1 MADKFDFDLEVNPIE
16 TGPKNQIKETG
27 VSADSVHFS
36 AQTPELV
43 KAQSID
49 TEISKAKNQAPETK
63 KPETE
68 NLETENPE
76 TENSSILSDDLINN
90 MADSIS
96 EESLEN
102 PVLADEVNEDIAVS
116 ENNAGPENTAI
127 SEKHA
132 ISENDEVSEDKNH
145 ILDEVLKE
153 NNYEEPVEDSALVTA
168 SDSTSNSASEPNA
181 EPTSETTHESTTE
194 STSGSASATTHES
207 TSDSAAESPEANV
220 EVETPTK
227 KEKTKAQKIFLY
239 LLVALIAAGIA
250 LFIYFFFFANVSAS
264 TFSKIFHKISGSD
277 IEFQQFVT
285 GDALNTKGE
294 SQIQQADLR
303 VSLSRGSTEN
313 SAAVHATLNFTMKGD
328 NSPIL
333 LGLEGILAQDGKIYL
348 KLDHLKDSLTAVL
361 KGSGKEIDSEMQKS
375 LDDFAMEIENK
386 WQRIDAEEVIAGASS
401 AMGFALPKVL
411 QSSIAGTLSCVTQN
425 VGKTLDQQ
433 SDLMAKLY
441 RDNEFANFT
450 ELNSEESARY
460 AKLSGDLGKLYRI
473 TFNDNKLS
481 RFLEAANKAS
491 QNTEISKCLSNA
503 YSLAPNSYEE
513 EEQGVL
519 KDKTIK
525 DYDKYIQEIKSTAN
539 AVVGIDTFTG
549 DIKGLIFATPNQKN
563 PKELDQTHAV
573 VRFKDSKKKEIK
585 TPAESTPIFD
595 SLSKILKLDQFEEIM
610 KKTPLQNPL
619 QNTTDAEKLL
629 KDANLI

>member
-16 TGPKNQIKETG
+16 TGPKNQNKETG
-27 VSADSVHFS
+27 VSANSVHFN
-36 AQTPELV
+36 AQASEPAKT
-43 KAQSID
+43 QSVE
-49 TEISKAKNQAPETK
+49 TEISK
-63 KPETE
+63 TE
-68 NLETENPE
+68 
-76 TENSSILSDDLINN
+76 SSSVLSDDLINN

-96 EESLEN
+96 EESVEN
-102 PVLADEVNEDIAVS
+102 PILAAEVA
-116 ENNAGPENTAI
+116 EN
-127 SEKHA
+127 K
-132 ISENDEVSEDKNH
+132 DH
-145 ILDEVLKE
+145 ILDEVLRE
-153 NNYEEPVEDSALVTA
+153 NNYEEPVEDSALDA
-168 SDSTSNSASEPNA
+168 ISDSTSERLSG
-181 EPTSETTHESTTE
+181 
-194 STSGSASATTHES
+194 STSDS
-207 TSDSAAESPEANV
+207 TSDSASDSASDSTHESISDSASENTEANT
-220 EVETPTK
+220 EAEAPAK
-227 KEKTKAQKIFLY
+227 KEKTKAQKIFLH
-239 LLVALIAAGIA
+239 LLAALVAAGIA
-250 LFIYFFFFANVSAS
+250 LFVYFFFFANVSAS

-386 WQRIDAEEVIAGASS
+386 WQRIDAEEVIAGFSS
-401 AMGFALPKVL
+401 ALGFTLPKVL
-411 QSSIAGTLSCVTQN
+411 QNGIAGTLSCVTQN

-441 RDNEFANFT
+441 RDNEFTNFT
-450 ELNSEESARY
+450 ELNSEESASY

-525 DYDKYIQEIKSTAN
+525 DYDKYIQEIKSTVN
-539 AVVGIDTFTG
+539 IFVGIDTFTG
-549 DIKGLIFATPNQKN
+549 DIKGLIFATPNQNN

-619 QNTTDAEKLL
+619 QGTTDAEKLL

>member
-1 MADKFDFDLEVNPIE
+1 MRKGNMADKFDFDLEVNPIE
-16 TGPKNQIKETG
+16 TGPKNQIKESG
-27 VSADSVHFS
+27 VSANSVHFS
-36 AQTPELV
+36 TQTSESA
-43 KAQSID
+43 KTQSVD
-49 TEISKAKNQAPETK
+49 TEI
-63 KPETE
+63 
-68 NLETENPE
+68 LETEKSNV
-76 TENSSILSDDLINN
+76 LSDDLINN
-90 MADSIS
+90 MADFIS
-96 EESLEN
+96 EESVEN
-102 PVLADEVNEDIAVS
+102 PILAAEITEDVAASESVEDSEGIEASEKIEASKNTDTS
-116 ENNAGPENTAI
+116 ENTE
-127 SEKHA
+127 
-132 ISENDEVSEDKNH
+132 ISENKDH

-153 NNYEEPVEDSALVTA
+153 NNYEESTEDTTVTTSSSSAF
-168 SDSTSNSASEPNA
+168 SASEFVPDSA
-181 EPTSETTHESTTE
+181 SDPASETTSESTTE
-194 STSGSASATTHES
+194 SN
-207 TSDSAAESPEANV
+207 SDSASEKTEADTDV
-220 EVETPTK
+220 EIPAK
-227 KEKTKAQKIFLY
+227 KEKTKAQKIFLR
-239 LLVALIAAGIA
+239 LLAALIAAGIA

-264 TFSKIFHKISGSD
+264 TFSKIFHKVSGSD

-285 GDALNTKGE
+285 GDTLNTKGE
-294 SQIQQADLR
+294 SKIQQADLR
-303 VSLSRGSTEN
+303 VSLNRGSTEN

-333 LGLEGILAQDGKIYL
+333 LGLEGILAEDGKIYL

-386 WQRIDAEEVIAGASS
+386 WQRIDAEEVIAGFSGAL
-401 AMGFALPKVL
+401 GFTLPKVL
-411 QSSIAGTLSCVTQN
+411 QNGIAGTLSCVTQN
-425 VGKTLDQQ
+425 IGKTHNQQ
-433 SDLMAKLY
+433 SELMTKLY

-450 ELNSEESARY
+450 ELNNEESASY

-525 DYDKYIQEIKSTAN
+525 DYDKYIQEIKSTVN
-539 AVVGIDTFTG
+539 IFVGIDTFTG

-563 PKELDQTHAV
+563 SKELDQTHAV
-573 VRFKDSKKKEIK
+573 MRFKDSKKKEIK
-585 TPAESTPIFD
+585 VPAESTPIFD

-619 QNTTDAEKLL
+619 QGTTDAEKLL

>member
-27 VSADSVHFS
+27 VSANSVHFS
-36 AQTPELV
+36 TQTTESA
-43 KAQSID
+43 KTQSVD
-49 TEISKAKNQAPETK
+49 TEISK
-63 KPETE
+63 TE
-68 NLETENPE
+68 
-76 TENSSILSDDLINN
+76 SSSVLSDDLINN

-96 EESLEN
+96 EESVEN
-102 PVLADEVNEDIAVS
+102 PILAAEITEDVAASESVEDSEGIEASEKIEASKNTDTS
-116 ENNAGPENTAI
+116 ENTE
-127 SEKHA
+127 
-132 ISENDEVSEDKNH
+132 ISENKDH

-153 NNYEEPVEDSALVTA
+153 NNYEEPVEDSTPATISDSASERVSDSASDSVSDSASGFILGSASDSA
-168 SDSTSNSASEPNA
+168 SDSTHESNSDPASEN
-181 EPTSETTHESTTE
+181 T
-194 STSGSASATTHES
+194 
-207 TSDSAAESPEANV
+207 EANA
-220 EVETPTK
+220 EVETPAK
-227 KEKTKAQKIFLY
+227 KEKTKAQKFFLSI
-239 LLVALIAAGIA
+239 LAALVAAGIA

-264 TFSKIFHKISGSD
+264 TFSKIFHKVSGSD
-277 IEFQQFVT
+277 IEFQQFIT

-333 LGLEGILAQDGKIYL
+333 LGLEGILAEDGKIYL

-361 KGSGKEIDSEMQKS
+361 KGSGKAIDSEMQKS

-386 WQRIDAEEVIAGASS
+386 WQRIDAEEVVAGFSGAL
-401 AMGFALPKVL
+401 GFTLPKVL
-411 QSSIAGTLSCVTQN
+411 QNGIAGTLSCVTQN
-425 VGKTLDQQ
+425 IGKTHNQQ
-433 SDLMAKLY
+433 SELMTKLY

-450 ELNSEESARY
+450 ELSSEESASY

-525 DYDKYIQEIKSTAN
+525 DYDKYIQEIKSTVN
-539 AVVGIDTFTG
+539 VFVGIDTFTG
-549 DIKGLIFATPNQKN
+549 DIKGLIFTTPGQKN
-563 PKELDQTHAV
+563 SKELDQTHAV
-573 VRFKDSKKKEIK
+573 MRFKDSKKKEIK
-585 TPAESTPIFD
+585 VPAESTPIFD

>member
-16 TGPKNQIKETG
+16 TGPKNQIKEAG
-27 VSADSVHFS
+27 VSASSLHFN
-36 AQTPELV
+36 AQTSEPA
-43 KAQSID
+43 KTQSVD
-49 TEISKAKNQAPETK
+49 TEIPK
-63 KPETE
+63 TE
-68 NLETENPE
+68 
-76 TENSSILSDDLINN
+76 SSNVLSDDLINN
-90 MADSIS
+90 MADFIS
-96 EESLEN
+96 EESVEN
-102 PVLADEVNEDIAVS
+102 PILAAEITEDIVVS
-116 ENNAGPENTAI
+116 ENVEGAESVEDSEGIEASEKIEASKNTDTSENT
-127 SEKHA
+127 E
-132 ISENDEVSEDKNH
+132 ISENKDH

-153 NNYEEPVEDSALVTA
+153 NNYEESTEDTTVTTSSSSVFSASEFVPDSA
-168 SDSTSNSASEPNA
+168 SDSASD
-181 EPTSETTHESTTE
+181 S
-194 STSGSASATTHES
+194 THES
-207 TSDSAAESPEANV
+207 TSDSASENSEANT
-220 EVETPTK
+220 EVETPAK
-227 KEKTKAQKIFLY
+227 KEKTKAQKIFLH
-239 LLVALIAAGIA
+239 LLAALIAAGVA

-264 TFSKIFHKISGSD
+264 TFSKIFHKVSGSD

-285 GDALNTKGE
+285 GDALNTNGE

-386 WQRIDAEEVIAGASS
+386 WQRIDADEVIAGVGSTL
-401 AMGFALPKVL
+401 GFTLPKVL
-411 QSSIAGTLSCVTQN
+411 QNGIAGTLSCVTQN
-425 VGKTLDQQ
+425 IGKTLDQQ

>member
-16 TGPKNQIKETG
+16 TGPKNQNKETG
-27 VSADSVHFS
+27 VSANSVHFS
-36 AQTPELV
+36 AQTSEPA
-43 KAQSID
+43 KTQSVD
-49 TEISKAKNQAPETK
+49 TEISKN
-63 KPETE
+63 
-68 NLETENPE
+68 
-76 TENSSILSDDLINN
+76 ENSSVLSDDLINN

-96 EESLEN
+96 EESSEN
-102 PVLADEVNEDIAVS
+102 PILAAEVAEDVATS
-116 ENNAGPENTAI
+116 ESTE
-127 SEKHA
+127 
-132 ISENDEVSEDKNH
+132 ISENKDH

-153 NNYEEPVEDSALVTA
+153 NNYEESTEDTTVTTSSSSAFSASEFVPDSASDSA
-168 SDSTSNSASEPNA
+168 SDSTHESISDSASEN
-181 EPTSETTHESTTE
+181 T
-194 STSGSASATTHES
+194 
-207 TSDSAAESPEANV
+207 EANT
-220 EVETPTK
+220 EAETPAK
-227 KEKTKAQKIFLY
+227 KEKTKAQKIFLH
-239 LLVALIAAGIA
+239 LLAVLVAAGIA
-250 LFIYFFFFANVSAS
+250 LFVYFFFFANVSAS
-264 TFSKIFHKISGSD
+264 TFSKIFHKVSGSD
-277 IEFQQFVT
+277 IEFQQFIT
-285 GDALNTKGE
+285 GDSLNTKGE
-294 SQIQQADLR
+294 SKIQQADLR

-333 LGLEGILAQDGKIYL
+333 LGLEGILAEDGKIYL

-386 WQRIDAEEVIAGASS
+386 WQRIDAEEVIAGFSGAL
-401 AMGFALPKVL
+401 GFTLPKVL
-411 QSSIAGTLSCVTQN
+411 QNGIAGTLSCVTQN
-425 VGKTLDQQ
+425 IGKTHNQQ
-433 SDLMAKLY
+433 SELMTKLY

-450 ELNSEESARY
+450 ELNNEESASY

-525 DYDKYIQEIKSTAN
+525 DYDKYIQEIKSTVN
-539 AVVGIDTFTG
+539 IFVGIDTFTG

-563 PKELDQTHAV
+563 SKELDQTHAV
-573 VRFKDSKKKEIK
+573 MRFKDSKKKEIK
-585 TPAESTPIFD
+585 VPAESTPIFD

-619 QNTTDAEKLL
+619 QGTTDAEKLL

>member
-16 TGPKNQIKETG
+16 TGPKNQNKETG
-27 VSADSVHFS
+27 VSANSVHFS
-36 AQTPELV
+36 AQTSEPA
-43 KAQSID
+43 KTQSVD
-49 TEISKAKNQAPETK
+49 TEISKTK
-63 KPETE
+63 
-68 NLETENPE
+68 
-76 TENSSILSDDLINN
+76 SSSVLSDDLINS

-96 EESLEN
+96 EESSEN
-102 PVLADEVNEDIAVS
+102 PILAAEVTEDIAASGNFAAS
-116 ENNAGPENTAI
+116 ENFED
-127 SEKHA
+127 SEKVA
-132 ISENDEVSEDKNH
+132 ASEGIEVFGKIEVSEDIEASEKTNTSENAEISEDKDH

-153 NNYEEPVEDSALVTA
+153 NNYEESVEDPAPVAISEPASEGVSEFASSSA
-168 SDSTSNSASEPNA
+168 SDPASKTTS
-181 EPTSETTHESTTE
+181 ESTTE
-194 STSGSASATTHES
+194 SKPDSASEN
-207 TSDSAAESPEANV
+207 DEANAK
-220 EVETPTK
+220 VETPAK
-227 KEKTKAQKIFLY
+227 KEKTKAQKFFLY
-239 LLVALIAAGIA
+239 ILAALIAAGIA
-250 LFIYFFFFANVSAS
+250 LFVYFFFFANVSAS
-264 TFSKIFHKISGSD
+264 TFSKIFNKVSGSD

-285 GDALNTKGE
+285 GDALNTNGE

-333 LGLEGILAQDGKIYL
+333 LGLEGILAEDGKIYL

-361 KGSGKEIDSEMQKS
+361 KGSGKEIDSEKQKS

-386 WQRIDAEEVIAGASS
+386 WQRIDADEVIAGVGS
-401 AMGFALPKVL
+401 ALGFTLPKVL
-411 QSSIAGTLSCVTQN
+411 QNGIAGTLSCVTQN

-450 ELNSEESARY
+450 ELSSEESASY

-525 DYDKYIQEIKSTAN
+525 DYDKYVQEIKETAN
-539 AVVGIDTFTG
+539 AVVGVDTFTG
-549 DIKGLIFATPNQKN
+549 DIKWLIFATPNQKN

-619 QNTTDAEKLL
+619 QGTTDAEKLL

>member
-16 TGPKNQIKETG
+16 TGPKNQIKEAG
-27 VSADSVHFS
+27 VNANSMHFNAQASEPAKTQSV
-36 AQTPELV
+36 
-43 KAQSID
+43 D
-49 TEISKAKNQAPETK
+49 TEISK
-63 KPETE
+63 TE
-68 NLETENPE
+68 
-76 TENSSILSDDLINN
+76 SSSVLSDDLINN

-96 EESLEN
+96 EESVEN
-102 PVLADEVNEDIAVS
+102 PILAAEVAEDVATS
-116 ENNAGPENTAI
+116 ENTE
-127 SEKHA
+127 
-132 ISENDEVSEDKNH
+132 ISENKDH

-153 NNYEEPVEDSALVTA
+153 NDYEEPTEDTTVTTSSSSASSASEFVPDSASDFA
-168 SDSTSNSASEPNA
+168 SDSIHEPNSDPASENA
-181 EPTSETTHESTTE
+181 E
-194 STSGSASATTHES
+194 A
-207 TSDSAAESPEANV
+207 
-220 EVETPTK
+220 ETPAK
-227 KEKTKAQKIFLY
+227 KEKTKAQKIFLH
-239 LLVALIAAGIA
+239 LLAALIAAGIA
-250 LFIYFFFFANVSAS
+250 LFVYFFFFANVSAS
-264 TFSKIFHKISGSD
+264 TFSKIFHKVSGSD

-285 GDALNTKGE
+285 GDTLNTKGE

-303 VSLSRGSTEN
+303 ISLSRGSTEN

-386 WQRIDAEEVIAGASS
+386 WQRIDAEEVIAGVGSTL
-401 AMGFALPKVL
+401 GFTLPKVL
-411 QSSIAGTLSCVTQN
+411 QNGIAGTLSCVTQN
-425 VGKTLDQQ
+425 IGKTLDQQ

-441 RDNEFANFT
+441 RDNQFANFT
-450 ELNSEESARY
+450 ELSSEESVSY

-525 DYDKYIQEIKSTAN
+525 DYDKYVQEIKSTAN

-549 DIKGLIFATPNQKN
+549 DIKGLIFATPNQNN

>member
-16 TGPKNQIKETG
+16 TGPKNQNKETG
-27 VSADSVHFS
+27 VSANSVHFNT
-36 AQTPELV
+36 QTSEPA
-43 KAQSID
+43 KTQSVD
-49 TEISKAKNQAPETK
+49 TEISK
-63 KPETE
+63 TE
-68 NLETENPE
+68 
-76 TENSSILSDDLINN
+76 SSSVLSDDLINN

-96 EESLEN
+96 EESSEN
-102 PVLADEVNEDIAVS
+102 PILAAEVAEDVATS
-116 ENNAGPENTAI
+116 ESTE
-127 SEKHA
+127 
-132 ISENDEVSEDKNH
+132 ISENKDH

-153 NNYEEPVEDSALVTA
+153 NNYEESTEDTTVTTSSSSVFSASEFVPDSAPDSA
-168 SDSTSNSASEPNA
+168 SDSTHESNSDSASEN
-181 EPTSETTHESTTE
+181 T
-194 STSGSASATTHES
+194 
-207 TSDSAAESPEANV
+207 EANA
-220 EVETPTK
+220 EVETPAK
-227 KEKTKAQKIFLY
+227 KEKTKAQKIFLH
-239 LLVALIAAGIA
+239 LLAILIAAGIA

-264 TFSKIFHKISGSD
+264 TFSKIFHKVSGSD

-285 GDALNTKGE
+285 GDTLNTKGE

-386 WQRIDAEEVIAGASS
+386 WQRIDADEVIAGVGS
-401 AMGFALPKVL
+401 ALGFTLPKVL
-411 QSSIAGTLSCVTQN
+411 QNGIAGTLSCVTQN

-450 ELNSEESARY
+450 ELSSEESASY

-525 DYDKYIQEIKSTAN
+525 DYDKYIQEIKSTVN
-539 AVVGIDTFTG
+539 VFVGIDTFTG
-549 DIKGLIFATPNQKN
+549 DIKGLIFTTPGQKN
-563 PKELDQTHAV
+563 SKELDQTHAV
-573 VRFKDSKKKEIK
+573 MRFKDSKKKEIK
-585 TPAESTPIFD
+585 VPAESTPIFD
-595 SLSKILKLDQFEEIM
+595 SLSKILKLDQFEKIM

>member
-27 VSADSVHFS
+27 ISASSVHFNT
-36 AQTPELV
+36 QVPE
-43 KAQSID
+43 S
-49 TEISKAKNQAPETK
+49 TE
-63 KPETE
+63 KPNLNTE
-68 NLETENPE
+68 KLE
-76 TENSSILSDDLINN
+76 TENSSVLSDDLINH

-102 PVLADEVNEDIAVS
+102 PVLAAEVAEDVIASKNIAAS
-116 ENNAGPENTAI
+116 ENIEDSESIEA
-127 SEKHA
+127 SEKTEA
-132 ISENDEVSEDKNH
+132 SENAEISENKDH

-153 NNYEEPVEDSALVTA
+153 NNYEDLVEDSAPVA
-168 SDSTSNSASEPNA
+168 V
-181 EPTSETTHESTTE
+181 
-194 STSGSASATTHES
+194 SGSVSEGVSEFAHDSTHES
-207 TSDSAAESPEANV
+207 TSDSASENSEANT
-220 EVETPTK
+220 EVETPVK
-227 KEKTKAQKIFLY
+227 KEKTKAQKI
-239 LLVALIAAGIA
+239 LLRLLASLIVAGIA

-264 TFSKIFHKISGSD
+264 TFSKIFHKVSGSD

-313 SAAVHATLNFTMKGD
+313 SAAVHATLNFTMRGD

-333 LGLEGILAQDGKIYL
+333 LGLEGILAEDGKVYL

-361 KGSGKEIDSEMQKS
+361 KGSGKEVDPEMQKS

-386 WQRIDAEEVIAGASS
+386 WQRIDAEEVVAGVGS
-401 AMGFALPKVL
+401 ALGFTLPKVL
-411 QSSIAGTLSCVTQN
+411 QNGIAGTLSCVTQN
-425 VGKTLDQQ
+425 IGKTLDRQ

-450 ELNSEESARY
+450 ELSKEESVSY

-525 DYDKYIQEIKSTAN
+525 DYDKYVQEIKSTAN

-549 DIKGLIFATPNQKN
+549 DIKGLIFATPSQKN
-563 PKELDQTHAV
+563 SKELDQTHAV

>member
-16 TGPKNQIKETG
+16 TGPKNQNKETG
-27 VSADSVHFS
+27 VSANSVHFN
-36 AQTPELV
+36 AQTSEPA
-43 KAQSID
+43 KTQSVD
-49 TEISKAKNQAPETK
+49 TEISK
-63 KPETE
+63 TE
-68 NLETENPE
+68 
-76 TENSSILSDDLINN
+76 SSSVLSDDLINN

-96 EESLEN
+96 EESVEN
-102 PVLADEVNEDIAVS
+102 PILAAEITEDIAVFENVEDSEGIEVSGKIEASKNTDTS
-116 ENNAGPENTAI
+116 ENTE
-127 SEKHA
+127 
-132 ISENDEVSEDKNH
+132 ISENKDH
-145 ILDEVLKE
+145 ILDEVLRE
-153 NNYEEPVEDSALVTA
+153 NNYEEPVEDSALDA
-168 SDSTSNSASEPNA
+168 ISDSTSERLSG
-181 EPTSETTHESTTE
+181 
-194 STSGSASATTHES
+194 STSDS
-207 TSDSAAESPEANV
+207 TSDSASDSASDSTHESNSDPASENAEANA
-220 EVETPTK
+220 EVVTPAK
-227 KEKTKAQKIFLY
+227 KEKTKAQKFFLSI
-239 LLVALIAAGIA
+239 LAALVAAGIA
-250 LFIYFFFFANVSAS
+250 LFVYFFFFANVSAS
-264 TFSKIFHKISGSD
+264 TFSKIFHKVSGSD
-277 IEFQQFVT
+277 IEFQQFIT

-386 WQRIDAEEVIAGASS
+386 WQRIDAEEVIAGFSGAL
-401 AMGFALPKVL
+401 GFTLPKVL

-425 VGKTLDQQ
+425 IGKTHNQQ

-441 RDNEFANFT
+441 RDNQFANFT
-450 ELNSEESARY
+450 ELSSEDSASY

-525 DYDKYIQEIKSTAN
+525 DYDKYIQEVKSTVN
-539 AVVGIDTFTG
+539 VFVGIDTFTG
-549 DIKGLIFATPNQKN
+549 DIRGLIFTTPGQKN
-563 PKELDQTHAV
+563 SKELDQTHAV
-573 VRFKDSKKKEIK
+573 MRFKDSKKKEIK
-585 TPAESTPIFD
+585 VPAESTPIFD

>member
-16 TGPKNQIKETG
+16 TGPKNQNKETG
-27 VSADSVHFS
+27 VSANSVHFNIQAS
-36 AQTPELV
+36 EPAKTQGL
-43 KAQSID
+43 S
-49 TEISKAKNQAPETK
+49 TEALG
-63 KPETE
+63 TE
-68 NLETENPE
+68 KSNV
-76 TENSSILSDDLINN
+76 LSDDLINN
-90 MADSIS
+90 MADSIA

-102 PVLADEVNEDIAVS
+102 PVLADEVNEDIAVF
-116 ENNAGPENTAI
+116 ENNAGSENTAI

-153 NNYEEPVEDSALVTA
+153 NNYEEPVEDSASVTV

-181 EPTSETTHESTTE
+181 EPTSETTHESATE
-194 STSGSASATTHES
+194 SN
-207 TSDSAAESPEANV
+207 SDSASENSEANA
-220 EVETPTK
+220 EVETPAK
-227 KEKTKAQKIFLY
+227 KEKTKAQKIFLH
-239 LLVALIAAGIA
+239 LLAALIAAGVA

-294 SQIQQADLR
+294 SKIQQADLR

-386 WQRIDAEEVIAGASS
+386 WQRIDAEEVVAGVGS
-401 AMGFALPKVL
+401 ALGFTLPKVL
-411 QSSIAGTLSCVTQN
+411 QNGIAGTLSCVTQN
-425 VGKTLDQQ
+425 IGKTLDQQ

-450 ELNSEESARY
+450 ELSKEESVSY

-525 DYDKYIQEIKSTAN
+525 DYDKYVQEIKSTAN

-549 DIKGLIFATPNQKN
+549 DIKGLIFATPSQKN
-563 PKELDQTHAV
+563 SKELDQTHAV

>member
-16 TGPKNQIKETG
+16 TGPKNQNKETG
-27 VSADSVHFS
+27 VSANSVHFN
-36 AQTPELV
+36 AQTSEPA
-43 KAQSID
+43 KTQSVD
-49 TEISKAKNQAPETK
+49 TEIPK
-63 KPETE
+63 TE
-68 NLETENPE
+68 
-76 TENSSILSDDLINN
+76 SSSVLSDDLINN

-96 EESLEN
+96 EESSEN
-102 PVLADEVNEDIAVS
+102 PILAAEIAEDIAAS
-116 ENNAGPENTAI
+116 ENAAASESVEDSEGIEASEKIEASKNTDTSENT
-127 SEKHA
+127 E
-132 ISENDEVSEDKNH
+132 ISENKDH
-145 ILDEVLKE
+145 ILDEVLRE
-153 NNYEEPVEDSALVTA
+153 NNYEEPVEDSALDA
-168 SDSTSNSASEPNA
+168 ISDSTSERLSG
-181 EPTSETTHESTTE
+181 
-194 STSGSASATTHES
+194 STSDS
-207 TSDSAAESPEANV
+207 TSDSASDSAYDSTHESNSDPASENAEANA
-220 EVETPTK
+220 EVVTPAK
-227 KEKTKAQKIFLY
+227 KEKTKAQKFFLSI
-239 LLVALIAAGIA
+239 LAALVAAGIA

-264 TFSKIFHKISGSD
+264 TFSKIFHKVSGSD

-285 GDALNTKGE
+285 GDSLNTKGE

-313 SAAVHATLNFTMKGD
+313 SAAVHATLNFTMKGN

-348 KLDHLKDSLTAVL
+348 KLDHLKDSLTAIL

-386 WQRIDAEEVIAGASS
+386 WQRIDADEVIAGVGSTL
-401 AMGFALPKVL
+401 GFTLPKVL
-411 QSSIAGTLSCVTQN
+411 QNGIAGTLSCVTQN
-425 VGKTLDQQ
+425 IGKTLDQQ

-450 ELNSEESARY
+450 ELNSEESASY

-473 TFNDNKLS
+473 TFNNNKLS

-491 QNTEISKCLSNA
+491 QSTEISKCLSNA

-525 DYDKYIQEIKSTAN
+525 DYDKYIQEIKSTVN
-539 AVVGIDTFTG
+539 VFVGIDTFTG
-549 DIKGLIFATPNQKN
+549 DIKGLIFTTPGQKN
-563 PKELDQTHAV
+563 SKELDQTHAV
-573 VRFKDSKKKEIK
+573 MRFKDSKKKEIK
-585 TPAESTPIFD
+585 VPAESTPIFD

>member
-1 MADKFDFDLEVNPIE
+1 MRKGSMADKFDFDLEVNPIE
-16 TGPKNQIKETG
+16 TGPKNQIKEAG
-27 VSADSVHFS
+27 VNANSVHFN
-36 AQTPELV
+36 AQASEPT
-43 KAQSID
+43 KTQSVD
-49 TEISKAKNQAPETK
+49 TEISK
-63 KPETE
+63 TE
-68 NLETENPE
+68 
-76 TENSSILSDDLINN
+76 SSSVLSDDLINN

-96 EESLEN
+96 EESSEN
-102 PVLADEVNEDIAVS
+102 PILAAEVAEDIATS
-116 ENNAGPENTAI
+116 ENTE
-127 SEKHA
+127 
-132 ISENDEVSEDKNH
+132 ISENKDH
-145 ILDEVLKE
+145 ILDEVLRE
-153 NNYEEPVEDSALVTA
+153 NNYEEPAEDSASDTI
-168 SDSTSNSASEPNA
+168 SDSTSERLSG
-181 EPTSETTHESTTE
+181 
-194 STSGSASATTHES
+194 STSDS
-207 TSDSAAESPEANV
+207 TSDSASDPASDSTHDSTSDPASENTEANT
-220 EVETPTK
+220 EAETPAK
-227 KEKTKAQKIFLY
+227 KEKTKAQKIFLH
-239 LLVALIAAGIA
+239 LLAALIAAGIA
-250 LFIYFFFFANVSAS
+250 LFVYFFFFANVSAS
-264 TFSKIFHKISGSD
+264 TFSKIFHKVSGSD
-277 IEFQQFVT
+277 IEFQQFIT
-285 GDALNTKGE
+285 GDSLNTKGE

-333 LGLEGILAQDGKIYL
+333 LGLEGILAEDGKIYL

-386 WQRIDAEEVIAGASS
+386 WQRIDAEEVIAGFSGAL
-401 AMGFALPKVL
+401 GFTLPKVL
-411 QSSIAGTLSCVTQN
+411 QNGIAGTLSCVTQN
-425 VGKTLDQQ
+425 IGKTHNQQ
-433 SDLMAKLY
+433 SELMTKLY
-441 RDNEFANFT
+441 RENEFANFT
-450 ELNSEESARY
+450 ELNSEESASY

-525 DYDKYIQEIKSTAN
+525 DYDKYIQEIKSTVN
-539 AVVGIDTFTG
+539 IFVGIDTFTG
-549 DIKGLIFATPNQKN
+549 DINGLIFTTPGQKN
-563 PKELDQTHAV
+563 SKELDQTHAV
-573 VRFKDSKKKEIK
+573 MRFKDSKKKEIK

-595 SLSKILKLDQFEEIM
+595 SLNKILKLDQFEEIM

-619 QNTTDAEKLL
+619 QGTTDAEKLL

>member
-16 TGPKNQIKETG
+16 TGPKNQNKETG
-27 VSADSVHFS
+27 VSANSVHFNT
-36 AQTPELV
+36 QTSEPA
-43 KAQSID
+43 KTQSVD
-49 TEISKAKNQAPETK
+49 TEISK
-63 KPETE
+63 TE
-68 NLETENPE
+68 
-76 TENSSILSDDLINN
+76 SSSVLSDDLINN

-96 EESLEN
+96 EESSEN
-102 PVLADEVNEDIAVS
+102 PILAAEIA
-116 ENNAGPENTAI
+116 EN
-127 SEKHA
+127 K
-132 ISENDEVSEDKNH
+132 DH

-153 NNYEEPVEDSALVTA
+153 NNYEESIEDTTVTTSSSSASSASEFVPDSA
-168 SDSTSNSASEPNA
+168 SDSTSDS
-181 EPTSETTHESTTE
+181 THESN
-194 STSGSASATTHES
+194 SDLASENA
-207 TSDSAAESPEANV
+207 EANV
-220 EVETPTK
+220 EAETPAK
-227 KEKTKAQKIFLY
+227 KEKTKAQKIFLH
-239 LLVALIAAGIA
+239 LLAALVAAGVA

-264 TFSKIFHKISGSD
+264 TFSKIFHKVSGSD

-285 GDALNTKGE
+285 GDSLNTKGE

-386 WQRIDAEEVIAGASS
+386 WQRIDAEEVIAGFSGAL
-401 AMGFALPKVL
+401 GFTLPKVL
-411 QSSIAGTLSCVTQN
+411 QNGIAGTLSCVTQN
-425 VGKTLDQQ
+425 IGKTHNQQ

-450 ELNSEESARY
+450 ELNSEESASY

-491 QNTEISKCLSNA
+491 QNTEISKCLSNT

-525 DYDKYIQEIKSTAN
+525 DYDKYIQEIKSTVN
-539 AVVGIDTFTG
+539 IFVGIDTFTG

-563 PKELDQTHAV
+563 SKELDQTHAV
-573 VRFKDSKKKEIK
+573 MRFKDSKKKEIK
-585 TPAESTPIFD
+585 VPAESTPIFD

>member
-16 TGPKNQIKETG
+16 TGPKNQNKETG
-27 VSADSVHFS
+27 VSANSVHFNIQAS
-36 AQTPELV
+36 EPAKTQGL
-43 KAQSID
+43 S
-49 TEISKAKNQAPETK
+49 TEALG
-63 KPETE
+63 TE
-68 NLETENPE
+68 KSNV
-76 TENSSILSDDLINN
+76 LSDDLINN
-90 MADSIS
+90 MADSIA

-102 PVLADEVNEDIAVS
+102 PVLADEVNEDIAVF
-116 ENNAGPENTAI
+116 ENNAGSENIAA
-127 SEKHA
+127 SENAAASEGIDSSGKTDTSESTE
-132 ISENDEVSEDKNH
+132 ISENKDH

-153 NNYEEPVEDSALVTA
+153 NNYEEPTEDTATTASSSSASSASELVPDSASDSA
-168 SDSTSNSASEPNA
+168 SDSTHESNSDPAFENS
-181 EPTSETTHESTTE
+181 
-194 STSGSASATTHES
+194 
-207 TSDSAAESPEANV
+207 EANT
-220 EVETPTK
+220 EVETPAK
-227 KEKTKAQKIFLY
+227 KEKTKAQKFFLH
-239 LLVALIAAGIA
+239 LLAVLVAAGIA
-250 LFIYFFFFANVSAS
+250 LFVYFFFFANVSAS
-264 TFSKIFHKISGSD
+264 TFSKIFHKVSGSD

-386 WQRIDAEEVIAGASS
+386 WQRIDADEVIAGVGSTL
-401 AMGFALPKVL
+401 GFTLPKVL
-411 QSSIAGTLSCVTQN
+411 QNGIAGTLSCVTQN
-425 VGKTLDQQ
+425 IGKTLDQQ

-450 ELNSEESARY
+450 ELNSEESASY

-481 RFLEAANKAS
+481 RFFEAANKAS

-549 DIKGLIFATPNQKN
+549 DIKGLIFATPSQKN

-610 KKTPLQNPL
+610 KKTPLQSPL
-619 QNTTDAEKLL
+619 PNTTDAEKLL

>member
-16 TGPKNQIKETG
+16 TGPKNQNKETG
-27 VSADSVHFS
+27 VSANSVHFNTQAS
-36 AQTPELV
+36 EPAKTQGL
-43 KAQSID
+43 S
-49 TEISKAKNQAPETK
+49 TEALG
-63 KPETE
+63 TE
-68 NLETENPE
+68 KSNV
-76 TENSSILSDDLINN
+76 LSDDLINN
-90 MADSIS
+90 MADSIA

-102 PVLADEVNEDIAVS
+102 PVLADEVNEDIAVF
-116 ENNAGPENTAI
+116 ENNAGFENTAI

-153 NNYEEPVEDSALVTA
+153 NNYEEPVEDSASVTV

-194 STSGSASATTHES
+194 SNSNSASENT
-207 TSDSAAESPEANV
+207 EANAD
-220 EVETPTK
+220 VETPAK
-227 KEKTKAQKIFLY
+227 KEKTKAQKIFLR
-239 LLVALIAAGIA
+239 LLAALIAAGIA

-264 TFSKIFHKISGSD
+264 TFSKIFYKVSGSD

-285 GDALNTKGE
+285 GDT
-294 SQIQQADLR
+294 IQQADLR

-333 LGLEGILAQDGKIYL
+333 LGLEGILAEDGKIYL

-361 KGSGKEIDSEMQKS
+361 KGSGKEIDPETQKS

-386 WQRIDAEEVIAGASS
+386 WQRIDAEEVVAGVGS

-425 VGKTLDQQ
+425 IGKTHNQQ

-441 RDNEFANFT
+441 RDNEFANFA
-450 ELNSEESARY
+450 ELSSEESASY

-525 DYDKYIQEIKSTAN
+525 DYDKYIQEVKSTVN
-539 AVVGIDTFTG
+539 VFVGIDTFTG
-549 DIKGLIFATPNQKN
+549 DIKGLIFTTPGQKN
-563 PKELDQTHAV
+563 SKELDQTYAV
-573 VRFKDSKKKEIK
+573 MRFKDSKKKEIK

-610 KKTPLQNPL
+610 KKTSLQNPL
-619 QNTTDAEKLL
+619 QGTTDAEKLL

>member
-194 STSGSASATTHES
+194 SNSNSASENT
-207 TSDSAAESPEANV
+207 EANAD
-220 EVETPTK
+220 VETPAK
-227 KEKTKAQKIFLY
+227 KEKTKAQKIFLR
-239 LLVALIAAGIA
+239 LLAALIAAGIA

-264 TFSKIFHKISGSD
+264 TFSKIFYKISGSD

-375 LDDFAMEIENK
+375 LDDFAIEIENK
-386 WQRIDAEEVIAGASS
+386 WQRIDAEEVIAGVGS

-450 ELNSEESARY
+450 ELSSEESASY
-460 AKLSGDLGKLYRI
+460 AKLSGNLGKLYRI

-503 YSLAPNSYEE
+503 YALSPSSYEE

-595 SLSKILKLDQFEEIM
+595 SLSKILKLDQFEEIL

-619 QNTTDAEKLL
+619 QGTTDAEKLL

>member
-16 TGPKNQIKETG
+16 TGPKNQNKETG
-27 VSADSVHFS
+27 VSANSVHFN
-36 AQTPELV
+36 AQTSEPA
-43 KAQSID
+43 KTQSVD
-49 TEISKAKNQAPETK
+49 TEISK
-63 KPETE
+63 TE
-68 NLETENPE
+68 
-76 TENSSILSDDLINN
+76 SSSVLSDDLINN

-96 EESLEN
+96 EESSEN
-102 PVLADEVNEDIAVS
+102 PILAAEVAEDVATS
-116 ENNAGPENTAI
+116 ESTE
-127 SEKHA
+127 
-132 ISENDEVSEDKNH
+132 ISENKDH

-153 NNYEEPVEDSALVTA
+153 NNYEESTEDTTVTTSSSSAFSASEFVPDSAPDSA
-168 SDSTSNSASEPNA
+168 SDSTHESNSDSASEN
-181 EPTSETTHESTTE
+181 T
-194 STSGSASATTHES
+194 
-207 TSDSAAESPEANV
+207 EANA
-220 EVETPTK
+220 EVETPAK
-227 KEKTKAQKIFLY
+227 KEKTKAQKIFLH
-239 LLVALIAAGIA
+239 LLAILIAAGIA

-264 TFSKIFHKISGSD
+264 TFSKIFHKVSGSD

-285 GDALNTKGE
+285 GDSLNTKGE

-333 LGLEGILAQDGKIYL
+333 LGLEGILAEDGKIYL

-361 KGSGKEIDSEMQKS
+361 KSSGKEIDSEMQKS

-386 WQRIDAEEVIAGASS
+386 WQRIDADEVIAGVGS
-401 AMGFALPKVL
+401 ALGFTLPKVL
-411 QSSIAGTLSCVTQN
+411 QNGIAGTLSCVTQN
-425 VGKTLDQQ
+425 IGKTLDQQ

-441 RDNEFANFT
+441 RDNQFANFT
-450 ELNSEESARY
+450 ELSSEESVSY

-525 DYDKYIQEIKSTAN
+525 DYDKYIQEIKSTVN
-539 AVVGIDTFTG
+539 VFVGIDTFTG

-563 PKELDQTHAV
+563 SKELDQTHAV

-619 QNTTDAEKLL
+619 QGTTDAEKLL

>member
-27 VSADSVHFS
+27 VSANSVHFS
-36 AQTPELV
+36 AQTSEPA
-43 KAQSID
+43 KTQSVD
-49 TEISKAKNQAPETK
+49 TEISK
-63 KPETE
+63 TE
-68 NLETENPE
+68 
-76 TENSSILSDDLINN
+76 SSSVLSDDLINN

-96 EESLEN
+96 EESSEN
-102 PVLADEVNEDIAVS
+102 PILAAEVAEDVATS
-116 ENNAGPENTAI
+116 ESTE
-127 SEKHA
+127 
-132 ISENDEVSEDKNH
+132 ISENKDH

-153 NNYEEPVEDSALVTA
+153 NNYEESTEDTTVTTSSSSAFSASEFVPDSASDSA
-168 SDSTSNSASEPNA
+168 SDSTHESISDSASENTEANA
-181 EPTSETTHESTTE
+181 E
-194 STSGSASATTHES
+194 A
-207 TSDSAAESPEANV
+207 
-220 EVETPTK
+220 ETPAK
-227 KEKTKAQKIFLY
+227 KEKTKAQKIFLH
-239 LLVALIAAGIA
+239 LLAALVAAGIA
-250 LFIYFFFFANVSAS
+250 LFVYFFFFANVSAS
-264 TFSKIFHKISGSD
+264 TFSKIFHKVSGSD
-277 IEFQQFVT
+277 IEFQQFIT
-285 GDALNTKGE
+285 GDSLNTKGE

-333 LGLEGILAQDGKIYL
+333 LGLEGILAEDGKIYL

-386 WQRIDAEEVIAGASS
+386 WQRIDAEEVIAGFSGAL
-401 AMGFALPKVL
+401 GFTLPKVL
-411 QSSIAGTLSCVTQN
+411 QNGIAGTLSCVTQN
-425 VGKTLDQQ
+425 IGKTHNQQ
-433 SDLMAKLY
+433 SEFMTKLY

-450 ELNSEESARY
+450 ELNSEESASY
-460 AKLSGDLGKLYRI
+460 AKLSGDLGKLYRV

-525 DYDKYIQEIKSTAN
+525 DYDKYIQEIKSTVN
-539 AVVGIDTFTG
+539 VFVGIDTFTG
-549 DIKGLIFATPNQKN
+549 DIKGLIFTTPGQKN
-563 PKELDQTHAV
+563 SKELDQTHAV
-573 VRFKDSKKKEIK
+573 MRFKDSKKKEIK
-585 TPAESTPIFD
+585 VPAESTPIFD

>member
-16 TGPKNQIKETG
+16 TGPKNQNKETG
-27 VSADSVHFS
+27 VSANSVHFN
-36 AQTPELV
+36 AQASEPAKT
-43 KAQSID
+43 QSVD
-49 TEISKAKNQAPETK
+49 TEIPK
-63 KPETE
+63 TE
-68 NLETENPE
+68 
-76 TENSSILSDDLINN
+76 SSSVLSDDLINN

-96 EESLEN
+96 EESVEN
-102 PVLADEVNEDIAVS
+102 PILAAE
-116 ENNAGPENTAI
+116 
-127 SEKHA
+127 
-132 ISENDEVSEDKNH
+132 ISENKDH

-153 NNYEEPVEDSALVTA
+153 NNYEESTEDTTATTSSSSAFSASEFVPDSA
-168 SDSTSNSASEPNA
+168 SDSASDSIHESISDSASEN
-181 EPTSETTHESTTE
+181 T
-194 STSGSASATTHES
+194 
-207 TSDSAAESPEANV
+207 EANT
-220 EVETPTK
+220 EAETPAK
-227 KEKTKAQKIFLY
+227 KEKTKAQKIFLH
-239 LLVALIAAGIA
+239 LLAALVAAGIA
-250 LFIYFFFFANVSAS
+250 LFVYFFFFANVSAS
-264 TFSKIFHKISGSD
+264 TFSKIFHKVSGSD
-277 IEFQQFVT
+277 IEFQQFIT
-285 GDALNTKGE
+285 GDSLNTKGE

-333 LGLEGILAQDGKIYL
+333 LGLEGILAEDGKIYL

-386 WQRIDAEEVIAGASS
+386 WQRIDAEEVIAGFSGAL
-401 AMGFALPKVL
+401 GFTLPKVL
-411 QSSIAGTLSCVTQN
+411 QNGIAGTLSCVTQN
-425 VGKTLDQQ
+425 IGKTLDQQ

-441 RDNEFANFT
+441 RDNQFANFT
-450 ELNSEESARY
+450 ELSSEESVSY

-525 DYDKYIQEIKSTAN
+525 DYDKYVQEIKSTAN

-549 DIKGLIFATPNQKN
+549 DIKGLIFATPNQNN

-619 QNTTDAEKLL
+619 QGTTDAEKLL
-629 KDANLI
+629 KSANLI

>member
-16 TGPKNQIKETG
+16 TGPKNQNKETG
-27 VSADSVHFS
+27 VSANSVHFN
-36 AQTPELV
+36 AQTSEPA
-43 KAQSID
+43 KTQSVD
-49 TEISKAKNQAPETK
+49 TEISK
-63 KPETE
+63 TE
-68 NLETENPE
+68 
-76 TENSSILSDDLINN
+76 SSSVLSDDLINS

-96 EESLEN
+96 EESSEN
-102 PVLADEVNEDIAVS
+102 PILAAEVAEDVATS
-116 ENNAGPENTAI
+116 ESTE
-127 SEKHA
+127 
-132 ISENDEVSEDKNH
+132 ISENKDH

-153 NNYEEPVEDSALVTA
+153 NNYEEPVEDSAPVA
-168 SDSTSNSASEPNA
+168 ISESASEGVSEFASSSASDPA
-181 EPTSETTHESTTE
+181 SETTSESTTE
-194 STSGSASATTHES
+194 SN
-207 TSDSAAESPEANV
+207 SDSASEKTEADTD
-220 EVETPTK
+220 VETPAK
-227 KEKTKAQKIFLY
+227 KEKTKAQKIFLH
-239 LLVALIAAGIA
+239 LLAALIAAGIA
-250 LFIYFFFFANVSAS
+250 LFVYFFFFANVSAS
-264 TFSKIFHKISGSD
+264 TFSKIFHKVSGSD

-333 LGLEGILAQDGKIYL
+333 LGLEGILAEDGKIYL

-425 VGKTLDQQ
+425 IGKTHNQQ
-433 SDLMAKLY
+433 SELMTKLY

-450 ELNSEESARY
+450 ELSSEESASY

-525 DYDKYIQEIKSTAN
+525 DYDKYIQEFKSTVN
-539 AVVGIDTFTG
+539 VFVGIDTFTG

-563 PKELDQTHAV
+563 SKELDQTHAV
-573 VRFKDSKKKEIK
+573 MRFKDSKKKEIK

-619 QNTTDAEKLL
+619 QSTTDAEKLL

>member
-16 TGPKNQIKETG
+16 TGPKNQNKEAG
-27 VSADSVHFS
+27 VNANSVHFS
-36 AQTPELV
+36 AQTTESA
-43 KAQSID
+43 KTQSVD
-49 TEISKAKNQAPETK
+49 TEISKTD
-63 KPETE
+63 
-68 NLETENPE
+68 
-76 TENSSILSDDLINN
+76 SSSVLSDDLINN

-96 EESLEN
+96 EESVEN
-102 PVLADEVNEDIAVS
+102 PILADEIAEDVAVS
-116 ENNAGPENTAI
+116 ENAEDSENVEDYEDFEASEKTDTSENTEA
-127 SEKHA
+127 
-132 ISENDEVSEDKNH
+132 SENKDH
-145 ILDEVLKE
+145 ILDEVLKD
-153 NNYEEPVEDSALVTA
+153 NNYEEPVEDIAPVTI
-168 SDSTSNSASEPNA
+168 SDSASERI
-181 EPTSETTHESTTE
+181 SDSI
-194 STSGSASATTHES
+194 SDFTSGSASDSASDSTHES
-207 TSDSAAESPEANV
+207 NSDSASENTEANAD
-220 EVETPTK
+220 VETPAK
-227 KEKTKAQKIFLY
+227 KEKTKAQKIFLR
-239 LLVALIAAGIA
+239 LLAALIAAGIA

-264 TFSKIFHKISGSD
+264 TFSKIFYKVSGSD

-285 GDALNTKGE
+285 GDAL
-294 SQIQQADLR
+294 QQADLR

-333 LGLEGILAQDGKIYL
+333 LGLEGILAEDGKIYL

-361 KGSGKEIDSEMQKS
+361 KGSGKEIDPETQKS

-386 WQRIDAEEVIAGASS
+386 WQRIDAEEVVAGVGS

-425 VGKTLDQQ
+425 IGKTLDQQ

-450 ELNSEESARY
+450 ELSSEESASY
-460 AKLSGDLGKLYRI
+460 AKLSSDLGKLYRI

-525 DYDKYIQEIKSTAN
+525 DYDKYVQKIKSTAN

-563 PKELDQTHAV
+563 RKELDQTHAV
-573 VRFKDSKKKEIK
+573 MRFKDSKKKEIK

-595 SLSKILKLDQFEEIM
+595 SLSKILKLDQFEEIL

>member
-27 VSADSVHFS
+27 ISASSVHFNT
-36 AQTPELV
+36 QVPE
-43 KAQSID
+43 S
-49 TEISKAKNQAPETK
+49 TE
-63 KPETE
+63 KPNLNTE
-68 NLETENPE
+68 KLE
-76 TENSSILSDDLINN
+76 TENSSVLSDDLINH

-102 PVLADEVNEDIAVS
+102 PVLAAEVAEDVIASKNIAAS
-116 ENNAGPENTAI
+116 ENIEDSESIEA
-127 SEKHA
+127 SEKTEA
-132 ISENDEVSEDKNH
+132 SENAEISENKDH

-153 NNYEEPVEDSALVTA
+153 NNYEDLVEDSAPVAVSGSVSEGVSEFAQSSA
-168 SDSTSNSASEPNA
+168 SDSAPDS
-181 EPTSETTHESTTE
+181 
-194 STSGSASATTHES
+194 THES
-207 TSDSAAESPEANV
+207 TSDSASENSEANT
-220 EVETPTK
+220 EVETPVK
-227 KEKTKAQKIFLY
+227 KEKTKAQKI
-239 LLVALIAAGIA
+239 LLRLLASLIVAGIA

-264 TFSKIFHKISGSD
+264 TFSKIFHKVSGSD

-313 SAAVHATLNFTMKGD
+313 SAAVHATLNFTMRGD

-333 LGLEGILAQDGKIYL
+333 LGLEGILAEDGKVYL

-361 KGSGKEIDSEMQKS
+361 KGSGKEVDPEMQKS

-386 WQRIDAEEVIAGASS
+386 WQRIDAEEVVAGVGS
-401 AMGFALPKVL
+401 ALGFTLPKVL
-411 QSSIAGTLSCVTQN
+411 QNGIAGTLSCVTQN
-425 VGKTLDQQ
+425 IGKTLDRQ

-450 ELNSEESARY
+450 ELSKEESVSY

-525 DYDKYIQEIKSTAN
+525 DYDKYVQEIKSTAN

-549 DIKGLIFATPNQKN
+549 DIKGLIFATPSQKN
-563 PKELDQTHAV
+563 SKELDQTHAV

>member
-16 TGPKNQIKETG
+16 TGPKNQNKETG
-27 VSADSVHFS
+27 VSANSVHFNT
-36 AQTPELV
+36 QTSEPA
-43 KAQSID
+43 KTQSVD
-49 TEISKAKNQAPETK
+49 TEISK
-63 KPETE
+63 TE
-68 NLETENPE
+68 
-76 TENSSILSDDLINN
+76 SSSVLSDDLINN

-96 EESLEN
+96 EESSEN
-102 PVLADEVNEDIAVS
+102 PILAAEVAEDVATS
-116 ENNAGPENTAI
+116 ESTE
-127 SEKHA
+127 
-132 ISENDEVSEDKNH
+132 ISENKDH

-153 NNYEEPVEDSALVTA
+153 NNYEESTEDTTVTTSSSSVFSASEFVPDSAPDSA
-168 SDSTSNSASEPNA
+168 SDSTHESNSDSASEN
-181 EPTSETTHESTTE
+181 T
-194 STSGSASATTHES
+194 
-207 TSDSAAESPEANV
+207 EANA
-220 EVETPTK
+220 EVETPAK
-227 KEKTKAQKIFLY
+227 KEKTKAQKIFLH
-239 LLVALIAAGIA
+239 LLAILIAAGIA

-264 TFSKIFHKISGSD
+264 TFSKIFHKVSGSD

-348 KLDHLKDSLTAVL
+348 KLDHLRDSLTAVL

-386 WQRIDAEEVIAGASS
+386 WQRIDAEEVVAGVGS
-401 AMGFALPKVL
+401 ALGFTLPKVL
-411 QSSIAGTLSCVTQN
+411 QNGIAGTLSCVTQN
-425 VGKTLDQQ
+425 IGKTLDQQ

-450 ELNSEESARY
+450 ELSSEESASY
-460 AKLSGDLGKLYRI
+460 AKLSSDLGKLYRI

-549 DIKGLIFATPNQKN
+549 DIKGLIFATPSQKN
-563 PKELDQTHAV
+563 SKELDQTHAV

-585 TPAESTPIFD
+585 TPVESTPIFD

-619 QNTTDAEKLL
+619 QGTTNAEKLL

>member
-16 TGPKNQIKETG
+16 TGPKNQNKETG
-27 VSADSVHFS
+27 VSANSVHFN
-36 AQTPELV
+36 AQASEPAKT
-43 KAQSID
+43 QSVD
-49 TEISKAKNQAPETK
+49 TEIPK
-63 KPETE
+63 TE
-68 NLETENPE
+68 
-76 TENSSILSDDLINN
+76 SSSVLSDDLINN

-96 EESLEN
+96 EESVEN
-102 PVLADEVNEDIAVS
+102 PILAAE
-116 ENNAGPENTAI
+116 
-127 SEKHA
+127 
-132 ISENDEVSEDKNH
+132 ISENKDH

-153 NNYEEPVEDSALVTA
+153 NNYEESTEDTTVTTSSSSASSASEFVPDSMSDSA
-168 SDSTSNSASEPNA
+168 SDSTHESNSDSASENSEANA
-181 EPTSETTHESTTE
+181 E
-194 STSGSASATTHES
+194 
-207 TSDSAAESPEANV
+207 V
-220 EVETPTK
+220 VTPAK
-227 KEKTKAQKIFLY
+227 KEKTKAQKFFLSI
-239 LLVALIAAGIA
+239 LAALVAAGIA

-264 TFSKIFHKISGSD
+264 TFSKIFHKVSGSD
-277 IEFQQFVT
+277 IEFQQFIT
-285 GDALNTKGE
+285 GDSLNTKGE

-386 WQRIDAEEVIAGASS
+386 WQRIDAEEVIAGFSS
-401 AMGFALPKVL
+401 ALGFTLPKVL
-411 QSSIAGTLSCVTQN
+411 QNGIAGTLSCVTQN
-425 VGKTLDQQ
+425 IGKTHNQQ
-433 SDLMAKLY
+433 SELMTKLY
-441 RDNEFANFT
+441 RENEFANFT
-450 ELNSEESARY
+450 ELNSEESASY
-460 AKLSGDLGKLYRI
+460 AKLSGNLGKLYRI

-525 DYDKYIQEIKSTAN
+525 DYDKYIQEIKSTVN
-539 AVVGIDTFTG
+539 IFVGIDTFTG

-563 PKELDQTHAV
+563 SKELDQTHAV
-573 VRFKDSKKKEIK
+573 MRFKDSKKKEIK
-585 TPAESTPIFD
+585 VPAESTPIFD

-619 QNTTDAEKLL
+619 QGTTDAEKLL

>member
-16 TGPKNQIKETG
+16 TGPKNQNKETG
-27 VSADSVHFS
+27 VSANSVHFS
-36 AQTPELV
+36 AQTSEPA
-43 KAQSID
+43 KTQSVD
-49 TEISKAKNQAPETK
+49 TEISK
-63 KPETE
+63 TE
-68 NLETENPE
+68 
-76 TENSSILSDDLINN
+76 SSSVLSDDLINS
-90 MADSIS
+90 MVDSIS
-96 EESLEN
+96 EESSEN
-102 PVLADEVNEDIAVS
+102 PILAAEVTEDIAASGNFAAS
-116 ENNAGPENTAI
+116 ENFED
-127 SEKHA
+127 SEKVA
-132 ISENDEVSEDKNH
+132 ASEGIEVFGKIEVSEDIEASEKTNTSENAEISEDKDH

-153 NNYEEPVEDSALVTA
+153 NNYEESVEDPAPVAISEPASEGVSEFASSSA
-168 SDSTSNSASEPNA
+168 SDPASKTTS
-181 EPTSETTHESTTE
+181 ESTTE
-194 STSGSASATTHES
+194 SKPDSASENA
-207 TSDSAAESPEANV
+207 EANA
-220 EVETPTK
+220 EVETPAK
-227 KEKTKAQKIFLY
+227 KEKTKAQKFFLSI
-239 LLVALIAAGIA
+239 LAALIAAGIA

-264 TFSKIFHKISGSD
+264 TFSKIFHKVSGSD

-285 GDALNTKGE
+285 GDSLNTKGE

-361 KGSGKEIDSEMQKS
+361 KGSGKEIDSEKQKS

-386 WQRIDAEEVIAGASS
+386 WQRIDADEVIAGVGS
-401 AMGFALPKVL
+401 ALGFTLPKVL
-411 QSSIAGTLSCVTQN
+411 QNGIAGTLSCVTQN

-450 ELNSEESARY
+450 ELSSEESASY

-525 DYDKYIQEIKSTAN
+525 DYDKYVQEIKETAN

-563 PKELDQTHAV
+563 SKELDQTHAV
-573 VRFKDSKKKEIK
+573 MRFKDSKKKEIK

>member
-16 TGPKNQIKETG
+16 TGPKNQIKEAG
-27 VSADSVHFS
+27 ISANSVHFS
-36 AQTPELV
+36 TQTAESA
-43 KAQSID
+43 KTQSVD
-49 TEISKAKNQAPETK
+49 TEISK
-63 KPETE
+63 
-68 NLETENPE
+68 

-96 EESLEN
+96 EESSENPILAAEIAEDVAASEDVEESEDVASSENVEESEEFEASEKTDTSESTEMLEN
-102 PVLADEVNEDIAVS
+102 KD
-116 ENNAGPENTAI
+116 
-127 SEKHA
+127 
-132 ISENDEVSEDKNH
+132 H

-153 NNYEEPVEDSALVTA
+153 NNYEEPTEDTATTASSSSASSASELVPDSASDSA
-168 SDSTSNSASEPNA
+168 SDSTHESNSDPASENA
-181 EPTSETTHESTTE
+181 E
-194 STSGSASATTHES
+194 AN
-207 TSDSAAESPEANV
+207 AEV
-220 EVETPTK
+220 VTPAK
-227 KEKTKAQKIFLY
+227 KEKTKAQKFFLSI
-239 LLVALIAAGIA
+239 LAALITAGIA

-264 TFSKIFHKISGSD
+264 TFSKIFHKVSGSD

-285 GDALNTKGE
+285 GDSLNTKGE

-328 NSPIL
+328 NSPSL
-333 LGLEGILAQDGKIYL
+333 LGLEGIISQDGKIYL

-386 WQRIDAEEVIAGASS
+386 WQRIDAEEVIAGVGS
-401 AMGFALPKVL
+401 ALGFTLPKVL
-411 QSSIAGTLSCVTQN
+411 QNGIAGTLSCVTQN
-425 VGKTLDQQ
+425 IGKTLDQQ

-450 ELNSEESARY
+450 ELSSEESASY
-460 AKLSGDLGKLYRI
+460 AKLSGNLGKLYRI

-481 RFLEAANKAS
+481 GFLEAANKAS

-595 SLSKILKLDQFEEIM
+595 SLSKILKLDQFEEIL
-610 KKTPLQNPL
+610 KKTSLQNPL
-619 QNTTDAEKLL
+619 QGTTDAEKLL
-629 KDANLI
+629 KGANLI

>member
-16 TGPKNQIKETG
+16 TGPKNQTKEAG
-27 VSADSVHFS
+27 ISANSVHLS
-36 AQTPELV
+36 AQTTEPV
-43 KAQSID
+43 KAQSVD
-49 TEISKAKNQAPETK
+49 TEISK
-63 KPETE
+63 TE
-68 NLETENPE
+68 
-76 TENSSILSDDLINN
+76 SSSVLSDDLINSV
-90 MADSIS
+90 ADSIP
-96 EESLEN
+96 EESSEN
-102 PVLADEVNEDIAVS
+102 PILAAEVTEDIAASGNFAAS
-116 ENNAGPENTAI
+116 ENFED
-127 SEKHA
+127 SEKVA
-132 ISENDEVSEDKNH
+132 ASEGIEVFGKIEVSEDIEASEKTNTSENAEISEDKDH

-153 NNYEEPVEDSALVTA
+153 NNYEESVEDPAPVAISEPASEGVSEFASSSA
-168 SDSTSNSASEPNA
+168 SDPASKTTS
-181 EPTSETTHESTTE
+181 ESTTE
-194 STSGSASATTHES
+194 SKPDSASENA
-207 TSDSAAESPEANV
+207 EANAD
-220 EVETPTK
+220 VETPAK
-227 KEKTKAQKIFLY
+227 KEKTKAQKIFLR
-239 LLVALIAAGIA
+239 LLAALIAAGIA

-264 TFSKIFHKISGSD
+264 TFSKIFYKVSGSD

-285 GDALNTKGE
+285 GDT
-294 SQIQQADLR
+294 IQQADLR
-303 VSLSRGSTEN
+303 VSLSRGSTEEN

-333 LGLEGILAQDGKIYL
+333 LGLEGILAEDGKIYL

-361 KGSGKEIDSEMQKS
+361 KGSGKEIDPETQKS

-386 WQRIDAEEVIAGASS
+386 WQRIDAEEVVAGVGS

-425 VGKTLDQQ
+425 IGKTHNQQ

-441 RDNEFANFT
+441 RDNEFANFA
-450 ELNSEESARY
+450 ELSSEESASY

-525 DYDKYIQEIKSTAN
+525 DYDKYIQEVKSTVN
-539 AVVGIDTFTG
+539 VFVGIDTFTG
-549 DIKGLIFATPNQKN
+549 DIKGLIFTTPGQKN
-563 PKELDQTHAV
+563 SKELDQTYAV
-573 VRFKDSKKKEIK
+573 MRFKDSKKKEIK

-595 SLSKILKLDQFEEIM
+595 SLSKILKLDQFEEIL

-619 QNTTDAEKLL
+619 QGTTDAEKLL
-629 KDANLI
+629 KGANLI

>member
-16 TGPKNQIKETG
+16 TGPKNQNKETG
-27 VSADSVHFS
+27 VSANSVHFN
-36 AQTPELV
+36 AQTSEPA
-43 KAQSID
+43 KTQSVD
-49 TEISKAKNQAPETK
+49 TEISK
-63 KPETE
+63 TE
-68 NLETENPE
+68 
-76 TENSSILSDDLINN
+76 SSSVLSDDLINN

-96 EESLEN
+96 EESSEN
-102 PVLADEVNEDIAVS
+102 PILAAEIAEDIAAS
-116 ENNAGPENTAI
+116 ENAAASESVEDSEGIEASEKIEASKNTDTSENT
-127 SEKHA
+127 E
-132 ISENDEVSEDKNH
+132 ISENKDH

-153 NNYEEPVEDSALVTA
+153 NNYEEPVEDSALDTFP
-168 SDSTSNSASEPNA
+168 DSTSERLYG
-181 EPTSETTHESTTE
+181 PTSD
-194 STSGSASATTHES
+194 S
-207 TSDSAAESPEANV
+207 TSDSASDSASDSTHESISDSASENTEANT
-220 EVETPTK
+220 EAETPAK
-227 KEKTKAQKIFLY
+227 KEKTKAQKIFLH
-239 LLVALIAAGIA
+239 LLAALIAASIA
-250 LFIYFFFFANVSAS
+250 LFVYFFFFANVSAS
-264 TFSKIFHKISGSD
+264 TFSKIFHKVSGSD

-285 GDALNTKGE
+285 GDSLNTKGE

-333 LGLEGILAQDGKIYL
+333 LGLEGILAEDGKIYL

-386 WQRIDAEEVIAGASS
+386 WQRIDAEEVIAGFSS
-401 AMGFALPKVL
+401 ALGFTLPKVL
-411 QSSIAGTLSCVTQN
+411 QNGIAGTLSCVTQN
-425 VGKTLDQQ
+425 IGKTLDQQ

-441 RDNEFANFT
+441 RDNQFANFT
-450 ELNSEESARY
+450 ELSSEESVSY

-481 RFLEAANKAS
+481 RFLEATNKAS

-525 DYDKYIQEIKSTAN
+525 DYDKYVQEIKSTAN

-549 DIKGLIFATPNQKN
+549 DIKGLIFATPNQNN

-619 QNTTDAEKLL
+619 QGTTDAEKLL

>member
-16 TGPKNQIKETG
+16 TGPKNQNKETG
-27 VSADSVHFS
+27 VSANSVHFNIQAS
-36 AQTPELV
+36 EPAKTQGL
-43 KAQSID
+43 S
-49 TEISKAKNQAPETK
+49 TEALG
-63 KPETE
+63 TE
-68 NLETENPE
+68 KSNV
-76 TENSSILSDDLINN
+76 LSDDLINN
-90 MADSIS
+90 MADSIA
-96 EESLEN
+96 EESSEN
-102 PVLADEVNEDIAVS
+102 PVLADEVAEDIAASKNIEES
-116 ENNAGPENTAI
+116 ENVED
-127 SEKHA
+127 SEKVA
-132 ISENDEVSEDKNH
+132 ASEGIESSGKTDAAESTEMSEKKDH

-153 NNYEEPVEDSALVTA
+153 NNYEEPTEDTTVTASSSSAPSASEFVPDSASDSA
-168 SDSTSNSASEPNA
+168 SDSTHESNSDPASEN
-181 EPTSETTHESTTE
+181 S
-194 STSGSASATTHES
+194 
-207 TSDSAAESPEANV
+207 EANT
-220 EVETPTK
+220 EVETPAK
-227 KEKTKAQKIFLY
+227 KEKTKAQKFFLH
-239 LLVALIAAGIA
+239 LLAVLVAAGIA
-250 LFIYFFFFANVSAS
+250 LFVYFFFFANVSAS
-264 TFSKIFHKISGSD
+264 TFSKIFHKVSGSD

-386 WQRIDAEEVIAGASS
+386 WQRIDAEEVIAGVSS
-401 AMGFALPKVL
+401 TMGFALPKVL

-425 VGKTLDQQ
+425 IGKTHNQQ
-433 SDLMAKLY
+433 SDMMAKLY

-450 ELNSEESARY
+450 ELSSEESASY

-525 DYDKYIQEIKSTAN
+525 DYDKYIQEIKSTVN
-539 AVVGIDTFTG
+539 VFVGIDTFTG
-549 DIKGLIFATPNQKN
+549 DIRGLIFTTPSQKN
-563 PKELDQTHAV
+563 SKELNQTHAV
-573 VRFKDSKKKEIK
+573 MRFKDSKKKEIK

-619 QNTTDAEKLL
+619 QGTTDAEKLL

>member
-16 TGPKNQIKETG
+16 TGPKNQNKETG
-27 VSADSVHFS
+27 VSANSVHFNIQAS
-36 AQTPELV
+36 EPAKTQGL
-43 KAQSID
+43 S
-49 TEISKAKNQAPETK
+49 TEALG
-63 KPETE
+63 TE
-68 NLETENPE
+68 KSNV
-76 TENSSILSDDLINN
+76 LSDDLINN
-90 MADSIS
+90 MADSIA
-96 EESLEN
+96 EESSEN
-102 PVLADEVNEDIAVS
+102 PVLADEVAEDIAASKNIEES
-116 ENNAGPENTAI
+116 ENVED
-127 SEKHA
+127 SEKVA
-132 ISENDEVSEDKNH
+132 ASEGIESSGKTDAAESTEMSEKKDH
-145 ILDEVLKE
+145 ILDEVLRE
-153 NNYEEPVEDSALVTA
+153 NSYEEPVEDTTTTASSSSASSASEFVPDSASDSA
-168 SDSTSNSASEPNA
+168 SDSTHESNSDPDSENA
-181 EPTSETTHESTTE
+181 E
-194 STSGSASATTHES
+194 
-207 TSDSAAESPEANV
+207 ANT
-220 EVETPTK
+220 EVETPAK
-227 KEKTKAQKIFLY
+227 KEKTKVQKFFLSI
-239 LLVALIAAGIA
+239 LAALIAAGIA

-264 TFSKIFHKISGSD
+264 TFSKIFYKVSGSD

-285 GDALNTKGE
+285 GDT
-294 SQIQQADLR
+294 IQQADLR

-333 LGLEGILAQDGKIYL
+333 LGLEGILAEDGKIYL

-386 WQRIDAEEVIAGASS
+386 WQRIDAEEVIAGVSS
-401 AMGFALPKVL
+401 TMGFALPKVL

-425 VGKTLDQQ
+425 IGKTHNQQ
-433 SDLMAKLY
+433 SDMMAKLY

-450 ELNSEESARY
+450 ELSSEESASY

-525 DYDKYIQEIKSTAN
+525 DYDKYIQEVKSTVN
-539 AVVGIDTFTG
+539 IFVGIDTFTG
-549 DIKGLIFATPNQKN
+549 DIRGLIFTTPSQKN
-563 PKELDQTHAV
+563 SKELNQTHAV
-573 VRFKDSKKKEIK
+573 MRFKDSKKKEIK

-595 SLSKILKLDQFEEIM
+595 SLSKILKLDQFEEIL

-619 QNTTDAEKLL
+619 QGTTDAEKLL

>member
-16 TGPKNQIKETG
+16 TGPKNQNKETG
-27 VSADSVHFS
+27 VSANSVHFN
-36 AQTPELV
+36 AQTSEPA
-43 KAQSID
+43 KTQSVD
-49 TEISKAKNQAPETK
+49 TEISK
-63 KPETE
+63 TE
-68 NLETENPE
+68 
-76 TENSSILSDDLINN
+76 SSSVLSDDLINN

-96 EESLEN
+96 EESVEN
-102 PVLADEVNEDIAVS
+102 PILAAEVAEDVATS
-116 ENNAGPENTAI
+116 ESTE
-127 SEKHA
+127 
-132 ISENDEVSEDKNH
+132 ISENKDH

-153 NNYEEPVEDSALVTA
+153 NNYEEPTEDTAVTA
-168 SDSTSNSASEPNA
+168 SSSSAFSASEFVPDSA
-181 EPTSETTHESTTE
+181 PDSAFDSTHESN
-194 STSGSASATTHES
+194 
-207 TSDSAAESPEANV
+207 SDSASENAEANA
-220 EVETPTK
+220 EVETPAK
-227 KEKTKAQKIFLY
+227 KEKTKAQKIFLH
-239 LLVALIAAGIA
+239 LLAALVAAGIA
-250 LFIYFFFFANVSAS
+250 LFVYFFFFANVSAS
-264 TFSKIFHKISGSD
+264 TFSKIFHKVSGSD

-294 SQIQQADLR
+294 SKIQQADLR

-361 KGSGKEIDSEMQKS
+361 KGSGKEIDSEKQKS

-386 WQRIDAEEVIAGASS
+386 WQRIDADEVIAGVGSTL
-401 AMGFALPKVL
+401 GFTLPKVL
-411 QSSIAGTLSCVTQN
+411 QNGIAGTLSCVTQN
-425 VGKTLDQQ
+425 IGKTLDQQ

-450 ELNSEESARY
+450 ELNSEESASY

-481 RFLEAANKAS
+481 RFFEAANKAS

-549 DIKGLIFATPNQKN
+549 DIKGLIFATPSQKN

-619 QNTTDAEKLL
+619 QGTTDAEKLL

>member
-16 TGPKNQIKETG
+16 TGPKNQNKETG
-27 VSADSVHFS
+27 VSANSVHFNIQAS
-36 AQTPELV
+36 EPAKTQGL
-43 KAQSID
+43 S
-49 TEISKAKNQAPETK
+49 TEALG
-63 KPETE
+63 TE
-68 NLETENPE
+68 KSNV
-76 TENSSILSDDLINN
+76 LSDDLINN
-90 MADSIS
+90 MADSIA

-102 PVLADEVNEDIAVS
+102 PVLADEVNEDIAVF
-116 ENNAGPENTAI
+116 ENNAGSENTAI

-153 NNYEEPVEDSALVTA
+153 NNYEEPVEDSASVTV

-181 EPTSETTHESTTE
+181 EPTSETTHESITE
-194 STSGSASATTHES
+194 SN
-207 TSDSAAESPEANV
+207 SDSASENSEANA
-220 EVETPTK
+220 EVETPAK
-227 KEKTKAQKIFLY
+227 KEKTKAQKIFLH
-239 LLVALIAAGIA
+239 LLAALIAAGVA

-285 GDALNTKGE
+285 GDALSTKGE
-294 SQIQQADLR
+294 SKIQQADLR

-386 WQRIDAEEVIAGASS
+386 WQRIDAEEVVAGVGS
-401 AMGFALPKVL
+401 ALGFTLPKVL
-411 QSSIAGTLSCVTQN
+411 QNGIAGTLSCVTQN
-425 VGKTLDQQ
+425 IGKTLDQQ

-450 ELNSEESARY
+450 ELSSEESASY
-460 AKLSGDLGKLYRI
+460 AKLSSDLGKLYRI

-549 DIKGLIFATPNQKN
+549 DIKGLIFATPSQKN
-563 PKELDQTHAV
+563 SKELDQTHAV

-585 TPAESTPIFD
+585 TPVESTPIFD

-619 QNTTDAEKLL
+619 QGTTNAEKLL

>member
-27 VSADSVHFS
+27 ISASSVHFNT
-36 AQTPELV
+36 QVPE
-43 KAQSID
+43 S
-49 TEISKAKNQAPETK
+49 TE
-63 KPETE
+63 KPNLNTE
-68 NLETENPE
+68 KLE
-76 TENSSILSDDLINN
+76 TENSSVLSDDLINH

-102 PVLADEVNEDIAVS
+102 PVLAAEVAEDVIASKNIAAS
-116 ENNAGPENTAI
+116 ENIEDSESIEA
-127 SEKHA
+127 SEKTEA
-132 ISENDEVSEDKNH
+132 SENAEISENKDH

-153 NNYEEPVEDSALVTA
+153 NNYEDLVEDSAPVAVSGSVSEGVSEFAQSSA
-168 SDSTSNSASEPNA
+168 SDSAPDS
-181 EPTSETTHESTTE
+181 
-194 STSGSASATTHES
+194 THES
-207 TSDSAAESPEANV
+207 TSDSASENSEANT
-220 EVETPTK
+220 EVETPVK
-227 KEKTKAQKIFLY
+227 KEKTKAQKI
-239 LLVALIAAGIA
+239 LLRLLASLIVAGIA

-264 TFSKIFHKISGSD
+264 TFSKIFHKVSGSD

-313 SAAVHATLNFTMKGD
+313 SAAVHATLNFTMRGD

-333 LGLEGILAQDGKIYL
+333 LGLEGILAEDGKVYL

-361 KGSGKEIDSEMQKS
+361 KGSGKEVDPEMQKS

-386 WQRIDAEEVIAGASS
+386 WQRIDAEEVVAGVGS
-401 AMGFALPKVL
+401 ALGFTLPKVL
-411 QSSIAGTLSCVTQN
+411 QNGIAGTLSCVTQN
-425 VGKTLDQQ
+425 IGKTLDRQ

-450 ELNSEESARY
+450 ELSSEESASY

-525 DYDKYIQEIKSTAN
+525 DYDKYVQEIKSTAN

-549 DIKGLIFATPNQKN
+549 DIKGLIFATPSQKN
-563 PKELDQTHAV
+563 SKELDQTHAV

>member
-16 TGPKNQIKETG
+16 TGPKNQNKETG
-27 VSADSVHFS
+27 VSANSVHFNTQAS
-36 AQTPELV
+36 EPAKTQGL
-43 KAQSID
+43 S
-49 TEISKAKNQAPETK
+49 TEALG
-63 KPETE
+63 TE
-68 NLETENPE
+68 KSNV
-76 TENSSILSDDLINN
+76 LSDDLINN
-90 MADSIS
+90 MADSIA
-96 EESLEN
+96 EESSEN
-102 PVLADEVNEDIAVS
+102 PVLADDVNEDIAVS
-116 ENNAGPENTAI
+116 ENVADSEGAEI
-127 SEKHA
+127 SEKTEA
-132 ISENDEVSEDKNH
+132 SEDIEASGKTDTSESAEISENKDH
-145 ILDEVLKE
+145 ILDEVLRE
-153 NNYEEPVEDSALVTA
+153 NNYKEPAEDSALDA
-168 SDSTSNSASEPNA
+168 ISDSTSERLSG
-181 EPTSETTHESTTE
+181 
-194 STSGSASATTHES
+194 STSDS
-207 TSDSAAESPEANV
+207 TSDSASDSASDPPHESNSDSASENAEANA
-220 EVETPTK
+220 EVETPAK
-227 KEKTKAQKIFLY
+227 KEKTKAQKIFLH
-239 LLVALIAAGIA
+239 LLAALIAAGIA
-250 LFIYFFFFANVSAS
+250 LFVYFFFFANVSAS
-264 TFSKIFHKISGSD
+264 TFSKIFHKVSGSD
-277 IEFQQFVT
+277 IEFQQFIT

-361 KGSGKEIDSEMQKS
+361 KGSGKEIDPETQKS

-386 WQRIDAEEVIAGASS
+386 WQRIDADEVIAGVGSTL
-401 AMGFALPKVL
+401 GFTLPKVL
-411 QSSIAGTLSCVTQN
+411 QNGIAGTLSCVTQN
-425 VGKTLDQQ
+425 IGKTHNQQ
-433 SDLMAKLY
+433 SELMTKLY

-450 ELNSEESARY
+450 ELSSEESASY

-525 DYDKYIQEIKSTAN
+525 DYDKYIQEVKSTVN
-539 AVVGIDTFTG
+539 VFVGIDTFTG
-549 DIKGLIFATPNQKN
+549 DIKGLIFATPGQKN
-563 PKELDQTHAV
+563 SKELDQTYAV
-573 VRFKDSKKKEIK
+573 MRFKDSKKKEIK

>member
-16 TGPKNQIKETG
+16 TGPKNQNKETG
-27 VSADSVHFS
+27 VSANSVHFN
-36 AQTPELV
+36 AQTSEPA
-43 KAQSID
+43 KTQSVD
-49 TEISKAKNQAPETK
+49 TEISK
-63 KPETE
+63 TE
-68 NLETENPE
+68 
-76 TENSSILSDDLINN
+76 SSSVLSDDLINN

-96 EESLEN
+96 EESVEN
-102 PVLADEVNEDIAVS
+102 PILAAEVAEDVATS
-116 ENNAGPENTAI
+116 ENTE
-127 SEKHA
+127 
-132 ISENDEVSEDKNH
+132 ISENKDH

-153 NNYEEPVEDSALVTA
+153 NDYEEPTEDTTVTTSSSSASSASEFVPDSA
-168 SDSTSNSASEPNA
+168 SDSASD
-181 EPTSETTHESTTE
+181 S
-194 STSGSASATTHES
+194 THES
-207 TSDSAAESPEANV
+207 TSDSASENSEANT
-220 EVETPTK
+220 EVETPAK
-227 KEKTKAQKIFLY
+227 KEKTKAQKIFLR
-239 LLVALIAAGIA
+239 LLAALIAAGIA

-264 TFSKIFHKISGSD
+264 TFSKIFHKVSGSD

-285 GDALNTKGE
+285 GDSLNTKGE

-361 KGSGKEIDSEMQKS
+361 KGSGKEIDSEKQKS

-386 WQRIDAEEVIAGASS
+386 WQRIDADEVIAGVGS
-401 AMGFALPKVL
+401 ALGFTLPKVL
-411 QSSIAGTLSCVTQN
+411 QNGIAGTLSCVTQN

-450 ELNSEESARY
+450 ELSSEESASY

-525 DYDKYIQEIKSTAN
+525 DYDKYVQEIKSTAN

-549 DIKGLIFATPNQKN
+549 DIKGLIFATPNQNN

-619 QNTTDAEKLL
+619 QGTTDAEKLL

>member
-16 TGPKNQIKETG
+16 TGPKNQIKEAG
-27 VSADSVHFS
+27 ISANSVHFNVQAS
-36 AQTPELV
+36 EPAKTQDLG
-43 KAQSID
+43 
-49 TEISKAKNQAPETK
+49 TEALK
-63 KPETE
+63 
-68 NLETENPE
+68 
-76 TENSSILSDDLINN
+76 TENSNVLSDDLINN

-96 EESLEN
+96 DESSEN
-102 PVLADEVNEDIAVS
+102 PVLADEVSEDIAASKNIEES
-116 ENNAGPENTAI
+116 ENVED
-127 SEKHA
+127 SEKVA
-132 ISENDEVSEDKNH
+132 ASEGIESSGKTDAAESTEMSEKKDH
-145 ILDEVLKE
+145 ILDEVLRE
-153 NNYEEPVEDSALVTA
+153 NSYEEPVEDTTTTASSSSASSASEFVPDSASDSA
-168 SDSTSNSASEPNA
+168 SDSTHESNSDPDSENA
-181 EPTSETTHESTTE
+181 E
-194 STSGSASATTHES
+194 
-207 TSDSAAESPEANV
+207 ANT
-220 EVETPTK
+220 EVETPAK
-227 KEKTKAQKIFLY
+227 KEKTKVQKFFLSI
-239 LLVALIAAGIA
+239 LAALIAAGIA

-264 TFSKIFHKISGSD
+264 TFSKIFHKVSGSD

-285 GDALNTKGE
+285 GDSLNTKGE
-294 SQIQQADLR
+294 NQIQQADLR

-386 WQRIDAEEVIAGASS
+386 WQRIDAEEVVAGVGS
-401 AMGFALPKVL
+401 ALGFTLPKVL
-411 QSSIAGTLSCVTQN
+411 QNGIAGTLSCVTQN
-425 VGKTLDQQ
+425 IGKTLDQQ

-450 ELNSEESARY
+450 ELSSEESASY
-460 AKLSGDLGKLYRI
+460 AKLSSDLGKLYRI
-473 TFNDNKLS
+473 TFNNNKLS

-525 DYDKYIQEIKSTAN
+525 DYDKYVQEIKSTAN

-563 PKELDQTHAV
+563 LKELDQTHAV
-573 VRFKDSKKKEIK
+573 VRFKDAKKKEIK
-585 TPAESTPIFD
+585 VPAESTPIFD

-610 KKTPLQNPL
+610 KKTSLQNPL

>member
-16 TGPKNQIKETG
+16 TGPKNQNKETG
-27 VSADSVHFS
+27 VSANSVHFN
-36 AQTPELV
+36 AQTSEPA
-43 KAQSID
+43 KTQSVD
-49 TEISKAKNQAPETK
+49 TEISK
-63 KPETE
+63 TE
-68 NLETENPE
+68 
-76 TENSSILSDDLINN
+76 SSSVLSDDLINN

-96 EESLEN
+96 EESSEN
-102 PVLADEVNEDIAVS
+102 PILAAEVAEDVATS
-116 ENNAGPENTAI
+116 ESTE
-127 SEKHA
+127 
-132 ISENDEVSEDKNH
+132 ISENKDH

-153 NNYEEPVEDSALVTA
+153 NNYEESTEDTTVTTSSSSVFSASEFVPDSA
-168 SDSTSNSASEPNA
+168 SDSASDSPHESNSDTASEN
-181 EPTSETTHESTTE
+181 T
-194 STSGSASATTHES
+194 
-207 TSDSAAESPEANV
+207 EANT
-220 EVETPTK
+220 EVETPAK
-227 KEKTKAQKIFLY
+227 KEKTKAQKIFLH
-239 LLVALIAAGIA
+239 LLAVLVAAGIA
-250 LFIYFFFFANVSAS
+250 LFVYFFFFANVSAS
-264 TFSKIFHKISGSD
+264 TFSKIFHKVSGSD
-277 IEFQQFVT
+277 IEFQQFIT

-386 WQRIDAEEVIAGASS
+386 WQRIDAEEVIAGFSGAL
-401 AMGFALPKVL
+401 GFTLPKVL
-411 QSSIAGTLSCVTQN
+411 QNGIAGTLSCVTQN
-425 VGKTLDQQ
+425 IGKTHNQQ
-433 SDLMAKLY
+433 SDLMTKLY

-450 ELNSEESARY
+450 ELSSEESASY

-491 QNTEISKCLSNA
+491 QSTEISKCLSNA

-525 DYDKYIQEIKSTAN
+525 DYDKYIQEIKSTVN
-539 AVVGIDTFTG
+539 VFVGIDTFTG
-549 DIKGLIFATPNQKN
+549 DIKGLIFTTPGQKN
-563 PKELDQTHAV
+563 SKELDQTHAV
-573 VRFKDSKKKEIK
+573 MRFKDSKKKEIK
-585 TPAESTPIFD
+585 VPAESTPILD
-595 SLSKILKLDQFEEIM
+595 SLSKILKLDQFEEIL

-619 QNTTDAEKLL
+619 QGTTDAEKLL

>member
-16 TGPKNQIKETG
+16 TGPKNQIKEAG
-27 VSADSVHFS
+27 VSASSVHFN
-36 AQTPELV
+36 AQTTESA
-43 KAQSID
+43 KTQSVD
-49 TEISKAKNQAPETK
+49 TKIPK
-63 KPETE
+63 TE
-68 NLETENPE
+68 SP
-76 TENSSILSDDLINN
+76 SVLSDDLINN

-96 EESLEN
+96 EESVEN
-102 PVLADEVNEDIAVS
+102 PILAAE
-116 ENNAGPENTAI
+116 
-127 SEKHA
+127 
-132 ISENDEVSEDKNH
+132 ISENKDH

-153 NNYEEPVEDSALVTA
+153 NNYEESTEDTTVTTSSSSASSASEFVPDSA
-168 SDSTSNSASEPNA
+168 SDSASD
-181 EPTSETTHESTTE
+181 S
-194 STSGSASATTHES
+194 THES
-207 TSDSAAESPEANV
+207 TSDSASENSEANT
-220 EVETPTK
+220 EVETPAK
-227 KEKTKAQKIFLY
+227 KEKTKAQKIFLR
-239 LLVALIAAGIA
+239 LLAALIAAGIA

-264 TFSKIFHKISGSD
+264 TFSKIFHKVSGSD

-285 GDALNTKGE
+285 GDSLNTKGE

-361 KGSGKEIDSEMQKS
+361 KGSGKEIDSEKQKS

-386 WQRIDAEEVIAGASS
+386 WQRIDADEVIAGVGS
-401 AMGFALPKVL
+401 ALGFTLPKVL
-411 QSSIAGTLSCVTQN
+411 QNGIAGTLSCVTQN

-450 ELNSEESARY
+450 ELSSEESASY

-525 DYDKYIQEIKSTAN
+525 DYDKYVQEIKETAN

-563 PKELDQTHAV
+563 SKELDQTHAV
-573 VRFKDSKKKEIK
+573 MRFKDSKKKEIK

>member
-16 TGPKNQIKETG
+16 TGPKNQNKETG
-27 VSADSVHFS
+27 VSANSVHFN
-36 AQTPELV
+36 AQTSGPA
-43 KAQSID
+43 KTQSVD
-49 TEISKAKNQAPETK
+49 TEISK
-63 KPETE
+63 TE
-68 NLETENPE
+68 
-76 TENSSILSDDLINN
+76 SSSVLSDDLINN

-96 EESLEN
+96 EESSEN
-102 PVLADEVNEDIAVS
+102 PILAAEVAEDVATS
-116 ENNAGPENTAI
+116 ENTE
-127 SEKHA
+127 
-132 ISENDEVSEDKNH
+132 ISENKDH

-153 NNYEEPVEDSALVTA
+153 NNYEEPTEDTATTASSSSASSASEFVPDSA
-168 SDSTSNSASEPNA
+168 SDSASDSPHESNSDTASEN
-181 EPTSETTHESTTE
+181 T
-194 STSGSASATTHES
+194 
-207 TSDSAAESPEANV
+207 EANT
-220 EVETPTK
+220 EVETPAK
-227 KEKTKAQKIFLY
+227 KEKTKAQKIFLH
-239 LLVALIAAGIA
+239 LLAVLVAAGIA
-250 LFIYFFFFANVSAS
+250 LFVYFFFFANVSAS
-264 TFSKIFHKISGSD
+264 TFSKIFHKVSGSD

-285 GDALNTKGE
+285 GDSLNTKGE

-386 WQRIDAEEVIAGASS
+386 WQRIDAEEVIAGFSGAL
-401 AMGFALPKVL
+401 GFTLPKVL
-411 QSSIAGTLSCVTQN
+411 QNSIAGTLSCVTQN
-425 VGKTLDQQ
+425 IGKTLDQQ

-441 RDNEFANFT
+441 RDNQFVNFT
-450 ELNSEESARY
+450 ELSSEESASY

-519 KDKTIK
+519 KDKNIK
-525 DYDKYIQEIKSTAN
+525 DYDKYIQEVKSTVN
-539 AVVGIDTFTG
+539 IFVGIDTFTG

-573 VRFKDSKKKEIK
+573 MRFKDSKKKEIK